1 MPPIPSTP
9 NDNNENEKKK
19 NVGDAMRNAVLERNT
34 HTSNRAT
41 VSAGT
46 GTVITME
53 VASGPKVDTY
63 PVRDTRITTEPPHRS
78 RNDQRKTTDR
88 SCPFP
93 SHALTPGPR
102 RPLRTCS

>member
-9 NDNNENEKKK
+9 NDNNENEKKE
-19 NVGDAMRNAVLERNT
+19 NVGDEMPNAVLERNT
-34 HTSNRAT
+34 HPSNRAT

-63 PVRDTRITTEPPHRS
+63 TYAVRGLQQNRPTAAAATGGRRGMEVAS
-78 RNDQRKTTDR
+78 
-88 SCPFP
+88 FP
-93 SHALTPGPR
+93 ATP
-102 RPLRTCS
+102 